1 MFADYESREACQ
13 SIRQPYYN
21 LSGWPIE
28 NGIEAQLYQMNGYRV
43 VSAGE
48 DTFIKCEKKIQD
60 GVILI
65 TEQPEE
71 QVSLKKTVLDPQEN
85 WNGNGFLDAQQVS
98 DAYALETNADK
109 VYVYFPVEKLNT
121 KEVEHAQLVKQYQY
135 QGETC
140 YDNLLG
146 GVTDDGKYIQGIV
159 YTRDETEIKISVFVD
174 GK

>member
-1 MFADYESREACQ
+1 MDTLLFADYESREACQ

-71 QVSLKKTVLDPQEN
+71 QISLKKTVLDPQEN
-85 WNGNGFLDAQQVS
+85 WNGNGFLGRAAGIGRLCPGDKRRQSLRVFPGRKIEHKRSGTRTAGQTVPVS
-98 DAYALETNADK
+98 
-109 VYVYFPVEKLNT
+109 
-121 KEVEHAQLVKQYQY
+121 
-135 QGETC
+135 G
-140 YDNLLG
+140 
-146 GVTDDGKYIQGIV
+146 
-159 YTRDETEIKISVFVD
+159 
-174 GK
+174 